1 MEKILNKVFLLYMA
15 RAYIQKG
22 PFIKERVLFVWIQ
35 RSKTNEIRHNAVR
48 GNETVVWRIP
58 GVVHDMT
65 EGENEGDITLAKCR
79 YLLLNG
85 STELETPTE

>member
-1 MEKILNKVFLLYMA
+1 MYTIATGIKLKIDK
-15 RAYIQKG
+15 
-22 PFIKERVLFVWIQ
+22 
-35 RSKTNEIRHNAVR
+35 NEIRHVAVR
-48 GNETVVWRIP
+48 GNETVIWRIP

-85 STELETPTE
+85 RRPIET